1 MKKRVLITSSHF
13 DVECQDALKL
23 FEEHGIEV
31 VPSGTKLPYLTVE
44 ELVKLVPDVDGCI
57 SGIDNWCA
65 EVFEASDR
73 LKAVA
78 KFGVGCDNFD
88 QKAAAEHGVYV
99 LNAPGGNANAVAE
112 LTVGFILAGLRNVD
126 YLHNALKEGEW
137 KRAMGYELMGKTVG
151 LFGFGDI
158 ARRVAK
164 KLSGMDVTI
173 IACDKYPNE
182 EKAKE
187 LGVTFVSADELLAR
201 SDVVSLHVP
210 NLPENENIM
219 NAEAFAKM
227 KQDAFFVNT
236 ARGVL
241 VDEDALYQALKSGHL
256 FGAALDVFKKEPVD
270 PSNPLLSLP
279 NVIATPH
286 TASETHESYRDVG
299 LMTAQG
305 IIDVLEGREPK
316 HWVNKKYF

>member
-1 MKKRVLITSSHF
+1 
-13 DVECQDALKL
+13 
-23 FEEHGIEV
+23 
-31 VPSGTKLPYLTVE
+31 
-44 ELVKLVPDVDGCI
+44 
-57 SGIDNWCA
+57 
-65 EVFEASDR
+65 
-73 LKAVA
+73 
-78 KFGVGCDNFD
+78 
-88 QKAAAEHGVYV
+88 
-99 LNAPGGNANAVAE
+99 
-112 LTVGFILAGLRNVD
+112 
-126 YLHNALKEGEW
+126 
-137 KRAMGYELMGKTVG
+137 
-151 LFGFGDI
+151 
-158 ARRVAK
+158 
-164 KLSGMDVTI
+164 
-173 IACDKYPNE
+173 
-182 EKAKE
+182 
-187 LGVTFVSADELLAR
+187 
-201 SDVVSLHVP
+201 
-210 NLPENENIM
+210 M

-316 HWVNKKYF
+316 YWVNKKYFNL